1 MVYTGQVS
9 NGQRAIAGGGAL
21 LGLLI
26 VGLGLASGLDL
37 SAVRTASEAIS
48 AIALPAPSAPEP
60 VSVPAEMPSDKATGA
75 ASAANRHA
83 RAAPVVAPKPKL
95 PPPIPPPVVA
105 APKPGDGSEASAGA
119 APVAGPGS
127 GAGGR
132 GDGLG
137 AGGSGSGSGGGTR
150 PAWRSG
156 TIEDRDYPR
165 EARRARIGGEVE
177 VRFTIEA
184 TGRVTGC
191 RVSKSSGDAALD
203 ATTCRLIEARF
214 RFKPATNTAGLAVAS
229 SYGWRQTWWL
239 ERR

>member
-1 MVYTGQVS
+1 MTYTGQVS
-9 NGQRAIAGGGAL
+9 NGQRVIAGGGAL
-21 LGLLI
+21 LGLLV

-37 SAVRTASEAIS
+37 GAVRKASEAIS
-48 AIALPAPSAPEP
+48 AIALPAPKASEP
-60 VSVPAEMPSDKATGA
+60 ISVPTETPSDKAAGA
-75 ASAANRHA
+75 ASAANRNA
-83 RAAPVVAPKPKL
+83 KATSVVAPKPKL
-95 PPPIPPPVVA
+95 PPPVPPPVAA
-105 APKPGDGSEASAGA
+105 APKPGNGSEASAGA

-137 AGGSGSGSGGGTR
+137 AGGSGSGGGMR
-150 PAWRSG
+150 PVWRSG
-156 TIEDRDYPR
+156 TVEDRDYPR
-165 EARRARIGGEVE
+165 EARRAKIGGEVE

-191 RVSKSSGDAALD
+191 RISKSSGDAALD

-214 RFKPATNTAGLAVAS
+214 RFKPATNAGGIAVAS

>member
-1 MVYTGQVS
+1 MTYTGQVS

-21 LGLLI
+21 LGLLV

-37 SAVRTASEAIS
+37 NAVRKASEAIS
-48 AIALPAPSAPEP
+48 AIALPAPKPAEL
-60 VSVPAEMPSDKATGA
+60 VSVPVDTTSDKAAGA
-75 ASAANRHA
+75 ASATNRHA
-83 RAAPVVAPKPKL
+83 KAAPVVAPRPKL
-95 PPPIPPPVVA
+95 PPLIPPPVAA

-137 AGGSGSGSGGGTR
+137 AGGSGSGGGGTR
-150 PAWRSG
+150 PVWRSG

-165 EARRARIGGEVE
+165 EARRARVGGEVE

-214 RFKPATNTAGLAVAS
+214 RFKPATNAAGVAVAS